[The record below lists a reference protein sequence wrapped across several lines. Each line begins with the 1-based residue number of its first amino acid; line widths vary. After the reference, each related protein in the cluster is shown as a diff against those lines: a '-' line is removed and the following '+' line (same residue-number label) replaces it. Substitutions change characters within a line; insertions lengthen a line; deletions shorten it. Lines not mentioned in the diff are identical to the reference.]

1 MKYERIKD
9 FNDKKF
15 RRITGV
21 KLKTFEK
28 MAEILTTAE
37 VVRRT
42 KGGPKPKLS
51 IEDMLLAALEYW
63 REYRTYAHIGVGFGL
78 SESQM
83 FRIVKW
89 VEDVLIK
96 SGKFSLP
103 GKKVLLE
110 KETEIE
116 IGLIDATES
125 PIERPKKTKITTTP
139 ERKSD
144 TL

>member
-28 MAEILTTAE
+28 MVEILTTAE
-37 VVRRT
+37 AARRA

-78 SESQM
+78 SESQI
-83 FRIVKW
+83 FRIVN
-89 VEDVLIK
+89 LY
-96 SGKFSLP
+96 
-103 GKKVLLE
+103 
-110 KETEIE
+110 
-116 IGLIDATES
+116 
-125 PIERPKKTKITTTP
+125 KIFNLHF
-139 ERKSD
+139 KIIIAF
-144 TL
+144 